1 MYYSD
6 YRSHDTADGDGIR
19 VSLYVSGCSLH
30 CKGCFNEKTWALNYG
45 DEFTEEV
52 LDELINDCKKP
63 YIKGL
68 SLLGGDPFQKE
79 NQKEVSNIIKRF
91 REEFHNDKDVWIWT
105 GRTIENLLDK
115 DFVDNTEY
123 TDDILCNI
131 DYLIDGP
138 FILEERNL
146 MLKYA
151 GSENQR
157 RIDLRKIDT
166 IDKLKSISDWN
177 KLDCE
182 VR

>member
-1 MYYSD
+1 MHYSD

-45 DEFTEEV
+45 DKFTKEV

-79 NQKEVSNIIKRF
+79 NQEEVLNIIKRF
-91 REEFHNDKDVWIWT
+91 RQEFGNEKDIWVWT

-115 DFVDNTEY
+115 DFIDNTKY
-123 TDDILCNI
+123 TNDILCNI

-138 FILEERNL
+138 FILEKRNL

>member
-30 CKGCFNEKTWALNYG
+30 CNGCFNEKTWALNYG
-45 DEFTEEV
+45 DKFTEEV

-68 SLLGGDPFQKE
+68 SLLGGDPFQRE
-79 NQKEVSNIIKRF
+79 NQEEVLNIIKRF
-91 REEFHNDKDVWIWT
+91 REEFHNDKDIWIWT

-115 DFVDNTEY
+115 EFIDHTEY

-138 FILEERNL
+138 FILEKRNL

-166 IDKLKSISDWN
+166 IDKLKSISDWS